1 MNFLETIISTPL
13 GYIMEFCYLVVQS
26 FPLALFIFTILTRL
40 LLFPLNIK
48 QQRSMVKSSAM
59 QGKVKEIQQ
68 KYASDKE
75 KQREELQKLYA
86 EEKMNPMS
94 GCLPLLIQLP
104 ILYGL
109 IYVIYKPLTYIL
121 HVPQEVIN
129 RAVAALSNISANDM
143 YAQLHVINQYD
154 TVVQQVP
161 ELANYGVQ
169 NMDMNLFGIMNLGE
183 TPSFS
188 QFSWLWL
195 IPIASVVF
203 QILQVFVMNYFNK
216 RNGIPVTKSF
226 LMIIVMPLIFFFIAF
241 SVPGGVGF
249 YWACGSLVA
258 ILQTC
263 VTSTIY
269 SPGRINARN
278 EFRLAKGRL
287 LKEKQ
292 IKDGRGQ

>member
-13 GYIMEFCYLVVQS
+13 GYIMEFCYMVVQS

-216 RNGIPVTKSF
+216 RNGMPVTKSF

-278 EFRLAKGRL
+278 EFRRAKGRL